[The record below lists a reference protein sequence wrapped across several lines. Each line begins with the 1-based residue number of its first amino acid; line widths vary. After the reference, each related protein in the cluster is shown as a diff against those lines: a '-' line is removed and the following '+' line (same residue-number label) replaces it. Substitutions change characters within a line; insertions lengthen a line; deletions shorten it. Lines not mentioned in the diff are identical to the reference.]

1 MGAREMTDSQW
12 YGNKDLFEMIHKLE
26 AQMMQLCIEVKTL
39 NASMTEFQAMCARL
53 EACEKQLSSIDGA
66 KQGGKDMW
74 GYIVGAIGLGM
85 ALIQAVIR

>member
-1 MGAREMTDSQW
+1 VTDSQW
-12 YGNKDLFEMIHKLE
+12 YGNKDLFEMIHKME
-26 AQMMQLCIEVKTL
+26 SQMMQLCIEVKTL

>member
-1 MGAREMTDSQW
+1 MGAWEMTDSQW

-53 EACEKQLSSIDGA
+53 EACEKQLSSIAGA

-74 GYIVGAIGLGM
+74 GYIVGAIGLLF
-85 ALIQAVIR
+85 AILSRLQI